1 MFQPLK
7 KYLGHKQTNMSLIY
21 YIVLHIS
28 KSVLVS
34 NRKAQNKSLHC
45 LENQSVVWKVSRRP
59 SQSEVFNQSATDR
72 LRVTALFSREGL
84 FLDPLGLQ
92 CDRFRMASIDSKTPS
107 HPLNWMFLRILN
119 ERCVGPQPNCN
130 TVTLIRVQEDS
141 SLTDIQA
148 VGRNCLFTLNRLKRA
163 FVVRNCTGRL
173 WAYRLIRNLT
183 PHHYHQTHN
192 PICIDWYRLLSST
205 S

>member
-59 SQSEVFNQSATDR
+59 SQSEVFNQSATDKSE
-72 LRVTALFSREGL
+72 TNSFI
-84 FLDPLGLQ
+84 LQ
-92 CDRFRMASIDSKTPS
+92 RRPFPWPTWPTVWQIQDGEHWQQDSVSSFK
-107 HPLNWMFLRILN
+107 LNVSQDLEWKMRWTSTKLQHSDFN
-119 ERCVGPQPNCN
+119 SCP
-130 TVTLIRVQEDS
+130 
-141 SLTDIQA
+141 
-148 VGRNCLFTLNRLKRA
+148 
-163 FVVRNCTGRL
+163 GRL
-173 WAYRLIRNLT
+173 ISHGYSSSGQKLSIHAEQTEKGIRGEKLHRETMSLQADKKFNAPPLPPNTQSYLHRLV
-183 PHHYHQTHN
+183 QTVIFH
-192 PICIDWYRLLSST
+192 
-205 S
+205 